1 LYGFYI
7 CYIFYLILLTILLKL
22 PRIGLKYFKNMDSI
36 TATSAQDT
44 AFNGFTVQSFGSL
57 VTPDHPIRFGFQVDI
72 VPSQCPRIV
81 TFGLVA
87 HEPANGGHPKT
98 HGFAV
103 RIDLESKEIWD
114 LLNGSG
120 LVGWLDHPGGLEAF
134 TDEEPLLL
142 GWEIDLHGQAMIPR
156 LQLADQQWLYPTI
169 HCANPATFEAIV
181 GWSDDWHGDARSI
194 FLHPALWREQ
204 LTVHVPQENFDTVVP
219 IASSGHPLRPNA
231 R

>member
-1 LYGFYI
+1 ME
-7 CYIFYLILLTILLKL
+7 TI
-22 PRIGLKYFKNMDSI
+22 I
-36 TATSAQDT
+36 ATSAQNN
-44 AFNGFTVQSFGSL
+44 AFCDFTVQSFGSL

-72 VPSQCPRIV
+72 IPTHCPRSV

-87 HEPANGGHPKT
+87 HEPANGGQPKT

-103 RIDLESKEIWD
+103 RIDLESREIWD

-120 LVGWLDHPGGLEAF
+120 LVGWLEHPEGLEAF

-142 GWEIDLHGQAMIPR
+142 GWEIDLHGQAMIPK

-181 GWSDDWHGDARSI
+181 GWTDDWHGDASGI

-219 IASSGHPLRPNA
+219 IASSHPLRPNA